1 MTRNQSR
8 YLMRGGSNA
17 GIIFIMTYNLTF
29 DQEFA
34 VANDL
39 TLVQVTTLAAF
50 MTLPVWTKT
59 IAIDGKVWYLYSDEK
74 MAEDFPLLFGVAKRC
89 YKNVN
94 DLADMGFVELTKLG
108 RSKYVRF
115 TERCAEWGK
124 EKSQIC
130 SVSPKSDEMP
140 TENGRI
146 AANNSPKTDAYN
158 NISNNNIID
167 DNIPAVGGLFP
178 AEPVKEQETKQ
189 RGTTEPLCLFV
200 NSKFNRYEDFAAC
213 FTKPEFANID
223 IAYYYNAVAD
233 WSAQK
238 GKKMKDWIATAR
250 NFMRGDMEKK
260 KLHTI
265 EQAGAGFD
273 FESAKRYLEMGMD

>member
-1 MTRNQSR
+1 
-8 YLMRGGSNA
+8 
-17 GIIFIMTYNLTF
+17 MTYNLTF

-108 RSKYVRF
+108 RSKYIRF

-130 SVSPKSDEMP
+130 TNSPKTDEIKS
-140 TENGRI
+140 ENGR
-146 AANNSPKTDAYN
+146 NNSPKTDANYN
-158 NISNNNIID
+158 IIYNTNHIISNTAD
-167 DNIPAVGGLFP
+167 GGLFP
-178 AEPVKEQETKQ
+178 AEPVKEQELKQ

-213 FTKPEFANID
+213 FATKSEFDNID

-250 NFMRGDMEKK
+250 NFMRSDIEKK

>member
-1 MTRNQSR
+1 MAVIRAGLNLDVVDMAIFDFIKQYAHSAKCMKLQTETGTYFWISHAKVIEELPILGITTGAGVIKRINKLIDAGLLNR
-8 YLMRGGSNA
+8 HPNCDLMRK
-17 GIIFIMTYNLTF
+17 TF
-29 DQEFA
+29 YCFGKNYDAICF
-34 VANDL
+34 
-39 TLVQVTTLAAF
+39 TTLNESNEP
-50 MTLPVWTKT
+50 TT
-59 IAIDGKVWYLYSDEK
+59 
-74 MAEDFPLLFGVAKRC
+74 
-89 YKNVN
+89 NVN
-94 DLADMGFVELTKLG
+94 GTPNERLG
-108 RSKYVRF
+108 
-115 TERCAEWGK
+115 
-124 EKSQIC
+124 
-130 SVSPKSDEMP
+130 VSPNDCLG
-140 TENGRI
+140 NQ
-146 AANNSPKTDAYN
+146 
-158 NISNNNIID
+158 SNNNQPTIVSNNAD
-167 DNIPAVGGLFP
+167 GGLFP
-178 AEPVKEQETKQ
+178 AEPVNEQETKQ

-213 FTKPEFANID
+213 FTKPEFANVD